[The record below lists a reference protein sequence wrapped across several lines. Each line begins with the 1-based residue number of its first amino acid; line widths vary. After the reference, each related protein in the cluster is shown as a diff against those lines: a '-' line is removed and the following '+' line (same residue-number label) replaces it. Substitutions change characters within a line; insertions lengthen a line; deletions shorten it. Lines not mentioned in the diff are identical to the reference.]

1 MSYNLRTGLLGS
13 GDLDVHVHL
22 ADITADLITTG
33 TLPTNVLPNLDMSQI
48 ATGDLSSDRVD
59 FTNNIIVV
67 GGGVHTANLLGEGPG
82 SSISVGTD
90 LEFTDTV
97 ECNITGC
104 HAINAD
110 EITSTTLI
118 ATDLT
123 THTLAGVSTGL
134 GGGITLG
141 SNITAASGQNP
152 NLELNSGNVECGDI
166 VCSLITAGEVST
178 GELRGEG
185 PAASI
190 SVGAD
195 LEFTDT
201 VNCSITGCHAINAD
215 EIHTDAIDTN
225 GSDYLTLSCDIT
237 ADDGDDKH
245 INLKGGTLEVETLE
259 CLTLG
264 SIVDSGGTVDVGI
277 ESDLNFR
284 STNRILQ
291 CPTID
296 SLRHHHAG
304 YLTTDFF
311 EQVVP
316 ASQFVS
322 SVRGTSN
329 NSPNSLF
336 VDAVTG
342 SVTFNSDVAAGSLT
356 QNMNLTA
363 GMVASFTIPEN
374 YYIAKAFVDCES
386 SGAPVEVAARLTF
399 NDIHNLPTINTTMT
413 DLIVKQWDNS
423 SVPPA
428 NVTTISTELG
438 VKMNTPS
445 SSSSY
450 DDPFNFVTNNPMGLL
465 VEPTLA
471 QHQAAHRVLQAGQHF
486 NMFIGGRKD
495 SNTTYAAWPAIS
507 ATTPET
513 RVRGVVLS
521 LRRVEGT

>member
-67 GGGVHTANLLGEGPG
+67 GGGVHTANLLGEAPG
-82 SSISVGTD
+82 ASISVGTN
-90 LEFTDTV
+90 LEFTDLS
-97 ECNITGC
+97 ECSITGC

-152 NLELNSGNVECGDI
+152 NLELNSGNVECGD
-166 VCSLITAGEVST
+166 V
-178 GELRGEG
+178 
-185 PAASI
+185 ASA
-190 SVGAD
+190 S
-195 LEFTDT
+195 
-201 VNCSITGCHAINAD
+201 
-215 EIHTDAIDTN
+215 IHTDAIDTN
-225 GSDYLTLSCDIT
+225 GSDPLTLSCDIT